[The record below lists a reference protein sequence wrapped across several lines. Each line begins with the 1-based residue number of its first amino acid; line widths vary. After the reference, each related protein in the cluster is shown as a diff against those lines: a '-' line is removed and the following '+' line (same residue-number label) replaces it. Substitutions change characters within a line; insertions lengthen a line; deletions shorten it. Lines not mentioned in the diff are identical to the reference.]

1 MSVTEL
7 QTIKDSLSK
16 EDQVLLLKMLVDDLT
31 NSANQ
36 IPRYEIA
43 TPTLTTGAA
52 QAMAKLLNE
61 TR

>member
-31 NSANQ
+31 NSTNQ

-43 TPTLTTGAA
+43 TPTLATGAA